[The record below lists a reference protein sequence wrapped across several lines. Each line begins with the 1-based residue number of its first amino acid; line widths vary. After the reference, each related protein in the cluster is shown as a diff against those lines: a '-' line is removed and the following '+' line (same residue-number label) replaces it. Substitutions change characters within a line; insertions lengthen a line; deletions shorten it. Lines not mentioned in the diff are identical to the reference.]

1 MTDLDIRELDRRAVE
16 RSIEMVTQA
25 TPADL
30 ARPTPCQG
38 WSLGDLLAHMT
49 AQHRGFAAAAAG
61 QGADLAHWAVQPLG
75 DDAVAIYTAA
85 AEAVIAAFAA
95 EGAIERPFML
105 PEFTT
110 ERTFPARQAIG
121 FHFIDYVVHAWDVA
135 RALGVPYTLDSE
147 LAAPAL
153 RIAEAVP
160 NGPERLRPGA
170 AFRPALARTSSAAP
184 LDRILRMLG
193 RSPDWPK

>member
-1 MTDLDIRELDRRAVE
+1 MADLDIRDLDRRAVQ
-16 RSIEMVTQA
+16 RSMQIVARA

-30 ARPTPCQG
+30 THPTPCEG

-61 QGADLAHWAVQPLG
+61 QGADLARWAVRPLG
-75 DDAVAIYTAA
+75 DDAVAAYTAA
-85 AEAVIAAFAA
+85 AEAVIAAF
-95 EGAIERPFML
+95 GTDDVLGRQFVL
-105 PEFTT
+105 PELTAAQA
-110 ERTFPARQAIG
+110 FPARQAIG

-135 RALGVPYTLDSE
+135 RALGVPYTLDAE
-147 LAAPAL
+147 VAAPAL

-170 AFRPALARTSSAAP
+170 AFRPALVEPSSTTP
-184 LDRILRMLG
+184 LDRILSMLG
-193 RSPDWPK
+193 RSPAWPT